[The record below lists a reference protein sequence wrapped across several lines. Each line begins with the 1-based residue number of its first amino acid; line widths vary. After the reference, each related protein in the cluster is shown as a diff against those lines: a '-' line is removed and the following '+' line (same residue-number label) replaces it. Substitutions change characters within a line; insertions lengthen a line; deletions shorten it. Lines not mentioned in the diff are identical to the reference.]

1 MAYVTPPTF
10 TTGNILTATNLNTLS
25 DDIEFL
31 YGLANGVN
39 LGFDIGVF
47 TVTAEKTWYIQHK
60 HRYLHYIYTVGSDPC
75 NEIQV
80 YYDATLVN
88 ETLSTAEGSFSGY
101 IDLNSFGFTVNQ
113 WYAVKWDYTRDA
125 NSNCVVY
132 YLMESPDTTL

>member
-31 YGLANGVN
+31 YGLAHGVN

-47 TVTAEKTWYIQHK
+47 TVTANKIWYIQHK
-60 HRYLHYIYTVGSDPC
+60 HRYLHYKYSVGSDPC
-75 NEIQV
+75 DSVKIYYGAAPAV
-80 YYDATLVN
+80 Y
-88 ETLSTAEGSFSGY
+88 LSTAEGNYSGY
-101 IDLNSFGFTVNQ
+101 VDLNPFGLTINQ
-113 WYAVKWDYTRDA
+113 WYEVKWDYNRDA

-132 YLMESPDTTL
+132 YLIESPDTSL